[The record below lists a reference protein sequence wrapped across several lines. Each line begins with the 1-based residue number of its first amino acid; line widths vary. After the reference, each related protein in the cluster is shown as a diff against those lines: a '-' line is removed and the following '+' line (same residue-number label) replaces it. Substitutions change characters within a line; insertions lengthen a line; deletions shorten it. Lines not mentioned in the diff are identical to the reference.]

1 MCWFQGQR
9 KRDYGQGGRRDNF
22 TERRIPQDRGSKEKD
37 CARLARKGQLHGMEN
52 TTARMSGKKGKM
64 ERNSSRSVAKEK
76 LKDGLCYIMDV

>member
-1 MCWFQGQR
+1 MLVSGTMEKGLRPGWPH
-9 KRDYGQGGRRDNF
+9 NF

-64 ERNSSRSVAKEK
+64 ERSSSRSVAKEK